1 MTLVEGLENGLTAV
15 FERGSGPGFA
25 LELRVPTGAAHDP
38 SGSEGAAALL
48 EEWLHKGAGGLGARE
63 LADAYDELGLRR
75 GGGVTHEATRFTVSG
90 LVPDLGAA
98 LKLIAD
104 TVRSP
109 HLPEDEF
116 DTIADLA
123 RQDLEGLAD
132 NPSELLG
139 VKLRARVFAPPFG
152 HAVGGTLD
160 ALERVTANDVRR
172 LHASYGP
179 RGSVLVIVANMNA
192 EDALRLVRAHFGA
205 WAGGAA
211 TLPRVAYDLGF
222 SEHVTQDAQQ
232 TQIGA
237 MFAGVSP
244 TDPDWMAF
252 HLALGVLSGGSASRL
267 FRSVREERG
276 LAYSVGAQA
285 HVVGGAGFAWAF
297 AGTTHDRASE
307 TLEVVL
313 SEFERL
319 SKGVTE
325 GEFERARAGLLASL
339 VFAGESSR
347 GRAGMLTRDI
357 VTLGRARHPGEVK
370 DELSRVT
377 RADLH
382 DFLARRPFVRP
393 GVMTLGPAPLTVG
406 GARVPA

>member
-1 MTLVEGLENGLTAV
+1 MV

-25 LELRVPTGAAHDP
+25 LELRLPIGAAHDP
-38 SGSEGAAALL
+38 AGAEGAAALL
-48 EEWLHKGAGGLGARE
+48 EEWLHKGASGLDARE

-90 LVPDLGAA
+90 LVSDLGAA

-104 TVRSP
+104 TVRAP
-109 HLPEDEF
+109 HLDEDEF
-116 DTIADLA
+116 DTVADLA

-152 HAVGGTLD
+152 HPVGGTLD
-160 ALERVTANDVRR
+160 ALERVTAGNVRS

-179 RGSVLVIVANMNA
+179 RGSVLVIVANM
-192 EDALRLVRAHFGA
+192 EVHEALRLVREHFGD
-205 WAGGAA
+205 WEGGKAK
-211 TLPRVAYDLGF
+211 LPSVAYDLGF
-222 SEHVTQDAQQ
+222 SEHVTQEAQQ

-237 MFAGVSP
+237 MFEGVSP
-244 TDPDWMAF
+244 TDPDWLAF
-252 HLALGVLSGGSASRL
+252 HLALAALSGGSASRL

-285 HVVGGAGFAWAF
+285 YVVGGEGFAWAF
-297 AGTTHDRASE
+297 AGTTHERATE

-313 SEFERL
+313 SEFQRL
-319 SKGVTE
+319 SLGVSE
-325 GEFERARAGLLASL
+325 DEFERARAGLLASL

-347 GRAGMLTRDI
+347 GRAGMLSRDF
-357 VTLGRARHPGEVK
+357 VTLGRVRAPDEVK
-370 DELSRVT
+370 DELRRVT
-377 RADLH
+377 LADLH
-382 DFLARRPFVRP
+382 SFLARRPFARP
-393 GVMTLGPAPLTVG
+393 GVMTLGPAALAVG